1 MHASKFP
8 KNPPAFFY
16 AAGALA
22 LLPARA
28 ARAETSVAYKY
39 QDYSETSGRIQV
51 HAQYGSLEQSL
62 GTDAKLKVM
71 GVLDAIS
78 GATPTGQ
85 LVDPT
90 TGELP
95 LTEIHDHRKA
105 WTAEYSQQVD
115 RVHVA
120 LGVSNSRESD
130 YVSTGVSLNT
140 ITDFNGK
147 NTGLVLGIAGT
158 HDKAHVFFQD
168 PWAKKDSQDF
178 IVGVNQ
184 LIDPGTTVSVNLG
197 YGHSSG
203 YLSDPYKIIQKHTNI
218 IGDLYLDLT
227 FPENRPGKR
236 DKYTFQTSVNHALKS
251 LDAAVEGSYRYY
263 TDSFGIHSHTLEAT
277 WFQKL
282 GPKFIL
288 APNLRLYRQSAA
300 DFYHL
305 SLDGTNIVPTEV
317 PNPSGPFY
325 SSDHRLSRMRTFTAG
340 LKLSYQPTESL
351 RLDIAYDRYDMRGL
365 DGRTPQQAFSKAN
378 IYTVGISYT
387 F

>member
-1 MHASKFP
+1 MRVPNIP
-8 KNPPAFFY
+8 KNPTCFIY

-22 LLPARA
+22 LLPSRS

-39 QDYSETSGRIQV
+39 QDYSETDGRVQV
-51 HAQYGSLEQSL
+51 HAQYGSIEQSL

-85 LVDPT
+85 LVDPA

-105 WTAEYSQQVD
+105 WTAEYSQQID

-120 LGVSNSRESD
+120 LGASNSRESD
-130 YVSTGVSLNT
+130 YVSTGLSLNT
-140 ITDFNGK
+140 ITDLNGK
-147 NTGLVLGIAGT
+147 NTGLVLGVAGT
-158 HDKAHVFFQD
+158 HDKARVFFQD
-168 PWAKKDSQDF
+168 DWAKKDSQDF
-178 IVGVNQ
+178 IVGLNQ
-184 LIDPGTTVSVNLG
+184 LIDPETTLSVNLG
-197 YGHSSG
+197 YGHASG

-236 DKYTFQTSVNHALKS
+236 DKYTFETSVNHAFKPLK
-251 LDAAVEGSYRYY
+251 AAVEGSYRYY

-282 GPKFIL
+282 GSKFIL
-288 APNLRLYRQSAA
+288 APTLRFYQQGAA

-305 SLDGTNIVPTEV
+305 SLDGTSIVPTEV
-317 PNPSGPFY
+317 PNSQGPFY
-325 SSDHRLSRMRTFTAG
+325 SSDHRLSKMRTFTAG
-340 LKLSYQPTESL
+340 LKLSYQPTEAFRIDL
-351 RLDIAYDRYDMRGL
+351 AYDRYDMRGL
-365 DGRTPQQAFSKAN
+365 DGKTPSQAFSKAN
-378 IYTVGISYT
+378 LITAGISYT